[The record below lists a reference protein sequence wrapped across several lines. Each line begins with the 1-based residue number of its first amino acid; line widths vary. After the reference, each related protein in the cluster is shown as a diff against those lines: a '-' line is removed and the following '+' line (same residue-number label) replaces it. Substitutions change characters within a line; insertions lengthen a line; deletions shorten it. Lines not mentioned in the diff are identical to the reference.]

1 MLKTGTNINKKLLK
15 NIFKNINIYFFLKFK
30 KNRQYYK
37 KILKKYLKNIGKS
50 CPYDAWMMPK

>member
-30 KNRQYYK
+30 KNRQYFKKNIKKIFKKNIQKIKEKYK
-37 KILKKYLKNIGKS
+37 KK
-50 CPYDAWMMPK
+50 